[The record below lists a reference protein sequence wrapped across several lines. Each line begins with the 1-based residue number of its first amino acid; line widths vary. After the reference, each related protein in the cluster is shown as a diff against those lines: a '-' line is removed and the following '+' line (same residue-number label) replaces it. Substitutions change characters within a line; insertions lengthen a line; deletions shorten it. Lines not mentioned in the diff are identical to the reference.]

1 VSFENL
7 SKKLQE
13 ILAKKRFSNPT
24 EIQKRTIKHIL
35 NGKQS
40 LVISETGSGKTE
52 AVMLPLLDLA
62 LKSPEKRIFCIY
74 ITPLKALN
82 RDIFERILS
91 ISSELGLDVDIRHG
105 DTSSHQRSLQLAD
118 PPNILITTPESF
130 QGFLIGKKMRELLK
144 NLEYVV
150 IDEIHEIIGN
160 KRGEQLLF
168 GLERL
173 KNVIGKNFKRIGISA
188 TLKDSKTI
196 SDSLNGSN
204 LEKLNIIRVE
214 SARKPQISVFWP
226 HEVSEEN
233 ENFDW
238 FSSTL
243 KAIKELSKE
252 KDGTIVFVNTRNS
265 AEILGAKL
273 KESSSR
279 FEVHHGSLSKESRL
293 NAEKG
298 LKNRNIGSIVATSS
312 LALGIDVGHINQ
324 IIQISSPRRIE
335 AFVQRIGR
343 AGHSLSKESKGTIIV
358 SDEDDALEACAIA
371 KLTLLQVLEEK
382 PLMEGSLDVLANQIV
397 AMGFEGTYTKDIA
410 FETAK
415 KVVPFCK
422 ISRNEFDEVFNLLL
436 NLRLIKITENE
447 TYSIKKAAFGY
458 FFSNMSM
465 IKDRKKLQVVKFS
478 SRERIADI
486 DEDFAAEIDIS
497 STFVCRGSYWRVISK
512 EGAKV
517 FVEEALAA
525 ENVPEWAGELM
536 PVDYIVARQVN
547 LMRSYWPT
555 VKEEYSELVDN
566 FSIEK
571 ITADYSKC
579 GRFPEN
585 EIGIELGPDF
595 FVLRSFFGNRVNE
608 TVGRL
613 LSSYFSLKSGES
625 VGFRADAYRILIK
638 LPGKVN
644 EAEIFDFF
652 KGINEDYLEKT
663 LRTVV
668 RNSAQFKQ
676 KFIHIAKKFG
686 VVSSD
691 AVFSK
696 LSIQKLVDAYEGT
709 PVFEETLAE
718 YFFEKMDLNKAKI
731 IIRELRENR
740 ISLKTYS
747 EITPF
752 SKRFLEKY
760 SPELVFS
767 GLPLAKIHQIVSKRL
782 EEKKVTVACA
792 NCLAWLGQFSV
803 KNIDFKCPSCGSG
816 MIGILSKENRSL
828 LSKKELGKQESAV
841 IQKFKKT
848 ANLYLTY
855 GNRAFFVLSG
865 HGIGP
870 EIGGRILG
878 KTALLG
884 SPEVV
889 NEIINAEKNFART
902 RIFWDK
908 A

>member
-1 VSFENL
+1 MSFENL
-7 SKKLQE
+7 SEKIQKILVKKG
-13 ILAKKRFSNPT
+13 FSKPT
-24 EIQKRTIKHIL
+24 EIQKRTIKFIL
-35 NGKQS
+35 DKKQV

-82 RDIFERILS
+82 RDIFERVLS

-105 DTSSHQRSLQLAD
+105 DTSSHQRRLQLVD

-130 QGFLIGKKMRELLK
+130 QGFLIGKKMRELLN
-144 NLEYVV
+144 NLEYIV

-173 KNVIGKNFKRIGISA
+173 KNIIKRDFKRIGISA
-188 TLKDSKTI
+188 TLKDPKSI
-196 SDSLNGSN
+196 SVSLNGSN
-204 LEKLNIIRVE
+204 REKLNIVCVE
-214 SARKPQISVFWP
+214 SVRKPKISIFWP
-226 HEVSEEN
+226 NDISEEN
-233 ENFDW
+233 ENSDW
-238 FSSTL
+238 FSNTL
-243 KAIKELSKE
+243 RAIKELSKE
-252 KDGTIVFVNTRNS
+252 KDGTIVFVNTRNN

-273 KESSSR
+273 KEGSSR
-279 FEVHHGSLSKESRL
+279 FDVHHGSLSKESRL

-298 LKNRNIGSIVATSS
+298 LKNRDIDSIVATSS
-312 LALGIDVGHINQ
+312 LALGIDIGHVSQ
-324 IIQISSPRRIE
+324 IIQINSPRRIE
-335 AFVQRIGR
+335 AFIQRIGR
-343 AGHSLSKESKGTIIV
+343 AGHSLLKESKGTIIV

-397 AMGFEGTYTKDIA
+397 AMGFEGTCTRDSA
-410 FETAK
+410 FEIAK
-415 KVVPFCK
+415 RVVPFSK
-422 ISRNEFDEVFNLLL
+422 ISRVKFDDVFNLLL
-436 NLRLIKITENE
+436 NLRLIKITENG

-465 IKDRKKLQVVKFS
+465 IKDRKKLEVVKFS

-486 DEDFAAEIDIS
+486 DEEFATEIDIS

-512 EGAKV
+512 KGPKI
-517 FVEEALAA
+517 FVEEAIAA
-525 ENVPEWAGELM
+525 ENVPEWAGELL

-555 VKEEYSELVDN
+555 VKEDYSVLIDR

-595 FVLRSFFGNRVNE
+595 FVLRSFFGNKVNE
-608 TVGRL
+608 TLGLL
-613 LSSYFSLKSGES
+613 LSSYFSLKVGES

-644 EAEIFDFF
+644 EVEIFDFF
-652 KGINEDYLEKT
+652 KGINENYLEKT
-663 LRTVV
+663 LRTVI
-668 RNSAQFKQ
+668 RNSTQFKQ
-676 KFIHIAKKFG
+676 KFVHIAKKFG
-686 VVSSD
+686 VVSAD

-696 LSIQKLVDAYEGT
+696 ISIQKLVDVYEGT

-718 YFFEKMDLNKAKI
+718 YFFEKMDLNKAKV
-731 IIRELRENR
+731 IIRDIREKR

-747 EITPF
+747 EITQF

-767 GLPLAKIHQIVSKRL
+767 GLPLAKIHKIVSKRL
-782 EEKKVTVACA
+782 EEKKITLACA
-792 NCLAWLGQFSV
+792 TCLAWLGQFSV
-803 KNIDFKCPSCGSG
+803 KNVDFKCPSCGSG
-816 MIGILSKENRSL
+816 MLGILSKENRSL
-828 LSKKELGKQESAV
+828 LSKKDLKRQERVV
-841 IQKFKKT
+841 IEKFKKT

-865 HGIGP
+865 NGIGP

-884 SPEVV
+884 NSEVV

-908 A
+908 V